1 MKLQLKHKRLI
12 VLGVDLLL
20 VLGFT
25 VLYFFLPD
33 MMDLLPDC
41 TLRALG
47 FPCLGCGGTRC
58 IKEFIH
64 FNFIESFWLHPFA
77 FISILLAIYLMIVT
91 HLAWVFGIK
100 RVQKYFD
107 TLIHPAYPFSYLGL
121 FIVFAILRITRLLP
135 TP

>member
-20 VLGFT
+20 MLCF
-25 VLYFFLPD
+25 LLLFFFLPT
-33 MMDLLPDC
+33 MMDFLPDC
-41 TLRALG
+41 ILRELG

-58 IKEFIH
+58 VKAFIH
-64 FNFIESFWLHPFA
+64 FDFIESFWLHPFV
-77 FISILLAIYLMIVT
+77 FLSIILAIFFMVLC

-100 RVQKYFD
+100 KMQKLYD
-107 TLIHPAYPFSYLGL
+107 TLMNPVFSFSYLGI
-121 FIVFAILRITRLLP
+121 FIIFAILRITTILP